1 MPQEGGRSKLAIAAR
16 RAGKTAGL
24 ADIARMHVEGKSLQ
38 EISSPGFC
46 RATIRKWT
54 AESCAAQLAEAK
66 TNVKHSAQAPRPL
79 RARLARGY
87 ESLAPV
93 GGGQGQAK
101 DRVTLP
107 AKTPG
112 SDLDAVNSL
121 LASMTR
127 KRTKTTTPVRR
138 RRTPRQGHGRLT
150 GDPRTRGPR
159 PAQADQVT
167 GPQRGPIQ
175 LTVREMTEEQLLA
188 LIAQEQAKQQALAVE
203 SGRYPRPC
211 RLTVL
216 PKLPRNP
223 RICLGEYYYPDSI
236 RSSEGRLARSSL
248 SSASQ
253 AACTPSSRDTLFAIP
268 DAR

>member
-16 RAGKTAGL
+16 RARKTAAL

-38 EISSPGFC
+38 EIADALGFC

-54 AESCAAQLAEAK
+54 AEIRAAQLAEAK
-66 TNVKHSAQAPRPL
+66 TNVKHWVRKL
-79 RARLARGY
+79 LARY
-87 ESLAPV
+87 EHVWQEAMKAWHRSEE
-93 GGGQGQAK
+93 
-101 DRVTLP
+101 DRVKRKTESTLP

-127 KRTKTTTPVRR
+127 KRTKTTE
-138 RRTPRQGHGRLT
+138 RQS
-150 GDPRTRGPR
+150 GD
-159 PAQADQVT
+159 AALLAKAMAALQAIRELEGLDPPKQTEVT

-203 SGRYPRPC
+203 SAPIPEA
-211 RLTVL
+211 L
-216 PKLPRNP
+216 PPH
-223 RICLGEYYYPDSI
+223 
-236 RSSEGRLARSSL
+236 SSPET
-248 SSASQ
+248 ASQ
-253 AACTPSSRDTLFAIP
+253 S
-268 DAR
+268 